1 MSLSNALIFVA
12 LVVGNVELLSV
23 PQALQFSDLV
33 GPPPPP
39 PRGPPPPPTGAQ
51 CRCSEIVVSSN
62 GEARKLHSHAMGVYR
77 LSSSNFNA
85 FKSTIYRNANGL
97 ALIGGKKQYWRING
111 GSRAGRIMIRQK
123 SCKAACPTD
132 CPIGWKAYKKPG
144 YVKVKELKFE
154 CRNGDAINF
163 P

>member
-1 MSLSNALIFVA
+1 MHEIIKMSLSNALIFVA

-97 ALIGGKKQYWRING
+97 ALIGGKNNTG
-111 GSRAGRIMIRQK
+111 GSMVEAEQ
-123 SCKAACPTD
+123 
-132 CPIGWKAYKKPG
+132 
-144 YVKVKELKFE
+144 EE
-154 CRNGDAINF
+154 
-163 P
+163 